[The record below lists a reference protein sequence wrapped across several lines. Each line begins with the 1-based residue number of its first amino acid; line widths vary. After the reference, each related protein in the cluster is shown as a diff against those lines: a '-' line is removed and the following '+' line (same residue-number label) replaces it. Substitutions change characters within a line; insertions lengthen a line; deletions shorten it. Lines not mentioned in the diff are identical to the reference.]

1 VAVYLCLVVLGVVA
15 KEITRLARLSVIAEY
30 QHRLKIVPHFMPE
43 MPEHRPVWFIELGTH
58 PFSIGVVAFGQIDG
72 DHTVSMT
79 DHHIFLDTGQQVE
92 SKSPVGVFCARDD
105 RQAQSIELSNEMTL
119 GPLSRNELR

>member
-1 VAVYLCLVVLGVVA
+1 
-15 KEITRLARLSVIAEY
+15 
-30 QHRLKIVPHFMPE
+30 MPE

-58 PFSIGVVAFGQIDG
+58 PFSIGVVAFGQIYG

-92 SKSPVGVFCARDD
+92 SKSPVRVFCARDD